1 MTYEVDVHTHT
12 LASGH
17 AYSTMKEMI
26 EAAKEKGM
34 KGLGITEHAP
44 LMDGTCKEIYFR
56 NLRVVPR
63 EIDGVRLLLGAE
75 CNVYDE
81 EGHLDLSLSTLKRLD
96 VRIASLH
103 VNVYSPKQHPDA
115 MPAYRGIMKNPL
127 VDIIGHPDDGRYQY
141 DYEELAYLAAQH
153 NKIIEI
159 NNTSLRPGGVRPH
172 AYENDCRL
180 LEQCRKHAVPV
191 LMGSDAHICYDVCA
205 HEAAEA
211 VLEEA
216 GYPKELILNY
226 SLAGL
231 LSRLAKNREKWVDLE
246 P

>member
-1 MTYEVDVHTHT
+1 MAYEVDVHTHT

-127 VDIIGHPDDGRYQY
+127 VDIIGRCG
-141 DYEELAYLAAQH
+141 
-153 NKIIEI
+153 
-159 NNTSLRPGGVRPH
+159 
-172 AYENDCRL
+172 
-180 LEQCRKHAVPV
+180 
-191 LMGSDAHICYDVCA
+191 
-205 HEAAEA
+205 
-211 VLEEA
+211 LEESVPMRMKMTA
-216 GYPKELILNY
+216 GCWN
-226 SLAGL
+226 SAGSTRFL
-231 LSRLAKNREKWVDLE
+231 C
-246 P
+246 